1 MGVLPIWWPHEV
13 TFDTIFKVDIEWKIP
28 AKETCD
34 IGENTVV
41 SVKNHLC
48 KRALRS
54 RRIQEDRPAWN
65 KYVRVD
71 DDKHIPSV
79 IHRLSFQKIMEIL
92 DFRKFSDF
100 ISVKMV

>member
-1 MGVLPIWWPHEV
+1 MGVLPIQWPSEV
-13 TFDTIFKVDIEWKIP
+13 IFHPSLKKLKIKVDIEWKIP

-71 DDKHIPSV
+71 EDKHIASV
-79 IHRLSFQKIMEIL
+79 IHR
-92 DFRKFSDF
+92 
-100 ISVKMV
+100 

>member
-1 MGVLPIWWPHEV
+1 MGVLPIQWPSEV
-13 TFDTIFKVDIEWKIP
+13 IFDTSLKKWKIKVDIEWKIP

-71 DDKHIPSV
+71 EDKHIPSV
-79 IHRLSFQKIMEIL
+79 IHRLFKYKKWFPKSLGFYK
-92 DFRKFSDF
+92 R
-100 ISVKMV
+100 